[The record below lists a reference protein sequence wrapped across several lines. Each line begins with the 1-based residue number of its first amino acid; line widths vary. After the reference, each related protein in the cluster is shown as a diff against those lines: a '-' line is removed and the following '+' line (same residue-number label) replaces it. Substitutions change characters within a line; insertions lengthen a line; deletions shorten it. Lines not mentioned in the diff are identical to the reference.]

1 MSVLPEMGNTFGTEK
16 KICHRELSM
25 KLCLHAHRKKIS
37 HLLIAWILTVKE
49 QRNVIKKN
57 NLKKINATYNSLI
70 LIRLVQKDL

>member
-1 MSVLPEMGNTFGTEK
+1 
-16 KICHRELSM
+16 M